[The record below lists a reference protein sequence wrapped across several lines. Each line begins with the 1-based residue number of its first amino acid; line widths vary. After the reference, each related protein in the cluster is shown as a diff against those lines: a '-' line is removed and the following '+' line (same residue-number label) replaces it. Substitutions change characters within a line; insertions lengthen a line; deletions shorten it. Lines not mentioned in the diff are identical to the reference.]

1 MLKRLAVG
9 GMAELYLAKDNEHSR
24 LVVIKRILPYLAQEA
39 EFVRMFLDE
48 ARIAAQLHH
57 PNIIQLYELGKLEGS
72 IFIAMEFVEGVDLRK
87 ILQQEQKKG
96 SAVPPYAAAWLTARL
111 CDGLH
116 YAHHRLGA
124 DGRSL
129 GIIHRDVSPQNLMV
143 GYRGEVKLV
152 DFGIAKAAASME
164 RSKPG
169 VIKGK
174 FLYLSPEQLSQE
186 RIDHR
191 ADLFALGTM
200 LYEVTVGKSPFHKPT
215 TEAVIYAIRAED
227 PAPPHL
233 IRPNYPQELSRIVM
247 RCLVKDR
254 AKRYQQAVE
263 VLADLEAWMKR
274 EAPTSQAS
282 VQSYVDGLF
291 GGEDDRTG
299 IFIPMNARREG
310 EEHSGIVR
318 SPTSERTRVDSPR
331 PRDSQPGVLATP
343 SAPWNTLPEETTKPI
358 GTPRESISNP
368 GRKPTPSQ
376 PIEKVSGS
384 YPRPPVA
391 KEAKANEEDVARTQT
406 VRPRDLLRAQ
416 GGMPLGSVITQ
427 PELTRPPERKN
438 SGLTL
443 PLAGLDDVEP
453 TAISHS
459 GAIPVPPRLDS
470 NTLTPVMPTEPMPAR
485 PGARP
490 TSDSIPSGAPLPKK
504 NTGPRAVVPAP
515 RDSGEVS
522 VLTPST
528 ERSQP
533 RKLTPSVDSISY
545 QSLPGVDESGQVMVK
560 PPRGNTNETVNDLPP
575 TRGTPPQPPPPPVQS
590 QSPLARISSEPMLMP
605 KQAMARDIRPEDLL
619 PEESGANDVGE
630 PTVKERSTENPTYD
644 PDDDRSTADYRAHL
658 MESIPKMEPVRTRV
672 KVNGLLLA
680 SIGAVALLVV
690 LLLIYWLG
698 GDTTPPP
705 KKEVPMKLEPANPHR
720 DDIPAREV
728 THSGGEGAD
737 ALTQVKFVAPANTV
751 ITHDGKVYAPNVVHR
766 LYPGTFTYSYRCP
779 VKKKGTERTINATAP
794 IDSPKK
800 EPQLIELCKP

>member
-1 MLKRLAVG
+1 LLKRLAVG
-9 GMAELYLAKDNEHSR
+9 GMAELYLAKDNENNR

-96 SAVPPYAAAWLTARL
+96 SAVPPYAGAWLTARL
-111 CDGLH
+111 CEGLH

-174 FLYLSPEQLSQE
+174 FLYLSPEQLSQD

-191 ADLFALGTM
+191 ADLSALGTM

-263 VLADLEAWMKR
+263 VLGDLEAWMKR
-274 EAPTSQAS
+274 EAPTTQTK
-282 VQSYVDGLF
+282 VVNYVDGLF

-299 IFIPMNARREG
+299 IFIPMNARKEG
-310 EEHSGIVR
+310 EEHSGVVR
-318 SPTSERTRVDSPR
+318 TPTGERTRVDSPKS
-331 PRDSQPGVLATP
+331 RDSQPGVLATP
-343 SAPWNTLPEETTKPI
+343 SAPWGSLPEETTKPI
-358 GTPRESISNP
+358 GTPRESISTP
-368 GRKPTPSQ
+368 GRRPTPSQ
-376 PIEKVSGS
+376 PLARISGS
-384 YPRPPVA
+384 YPTPSQA
-391 KEAKANEEDVARTQT
+391 KEEDVARTQT

-416 GGMPLGSVITQ
+416 GGMPLASVVTQ
-427 PELTRPPERKN
+427 PELTKPPERKN

-459 GAIPVPPRLDS
+459 GAIPVPPRYDS
-470 NTLTPVMPTEPMPAR
+470 NTLTPVLPTEPMPAR
-485 PGARP
+485 PGAGSRP
-490 TSDSIPSGAPLPKK
+490 TSDSIPSSPLP
-504 NTGPRAVVPAP
+504 RANSGKRAAVP
-515 RDSGEVS
+515 RDSGEIS
-522 VLTPST
+522 VLTPAT
-528 ERSQP
+528 DRSSP
-533 RKLTPSVDSISY
+533 RKQTPSIDSVSY
-545 QSLPGVDESGQVMVK
+545 QSLPGVEESGRVMVK
-560 PPRGNTNETVNDLPP
+560 PPRGNTNQTVSDLPP

-590 QSPLARISSEPMLMP
+590 QSPLSRISSEPMLMP
-605 KQAMARDIRPEDLL
+605 RQAAAREMRPEDLL
-619 PEESGANDVGE
+619 PDESGANDVGE
-630 PTVKERSTENPTYD
+630 PTVKERSTENPIHD
-644 PDDDRSTADYRAHL
+644 PDDDKDTADYRANL
-658 MESIPKMEPVRTRV
+658 LESIPKMDPVRTRPR
-672 KVNGLLLA
+672 VNGLLLA
-680 SIGAVALLVV
+680 TIGAIALLVV

-698 GDTTPPP
+698 SDPVPAA
-705 KKEVPMKLEPANPHR
+705 KQDAPMKLEPANPHR
-720 DDIPAREV
+720 DDVPANQV
-728 THSGGEGAD
+728 NTHATGEGAD
-737 ALTQVKFVAPANTV
+737 GLTPVKFVAPPSTV
-751 ITHDGKVYAPNVVHR
+751 ITHDGKVYAPNLVHR